1 MEFGINISGKLPYS
15 EQIEGM
21 KKAGIFRTFVAANG
35 HDFDELMA
43 ELAANGIIC
52 DNMHAPFD
60 GINDMWHEGETGEDM
75 LNRLKISVDRCKQY
89 AVPVLVVHLS
99 AGCPMK
105 AISEI
110 GMRRFA
116 GLVEYANANGVTIA
130 FENQRYLENLK
141 WSLEDCPGAGFC
153 WDCGHEAC
161 FTPGLKFMPYFADKL
176 VALHIHDNSCEYNV
190 DNHVLPFDGKMDFDY
205 VAKEIAKSGYQ
216 GTLML
221 ETSKLSQYEGKGIYE
236 EMTYEEFYQRA
247 AESLKKLRE
256 LIEKYRS
263 AG

>member
-1 MEFGINISGKLPYS
+1 MELGINISGRLPYS

-21 KKAGIFRTFVAANG
+21 KKAGIFRTFVAANAAN
-35 HDFDELMA
+35 FDELMA
-43 ELAANGIIC
+43 TLAENGIIC

-60 GINDMWHEGETGEDM
+60 GINDMWQEGEAGDDM

-99 AGCPMK
+99 AGCPMRE
-105 AISEI
+105 ISEI
-110 GMRRFA
+110 GKKRFTD
-116 GLVEYANANGVTIA
+116 LVEYAVAGGVTIA

-141 WSLEDCPGAGFC
+141 WSLDACPGAGFC

-161 FTPGLKFMPYFADKL
+161 FTPDLKFMPYFADKL

-205 VAKEIAKSGYQ
+205 VAKEIAASEYQ

-221 ETSKLSQYEGKGIYE
+221 ETSKMSRYEGKAIYE
-236 EMTYEEFYQRA
+236 EMTIEEFYRRA
-247 AESLKKLRE
+247 LEALCKLRE
-256 LIEKYRS
+256 MIEEYRS
-263 AG
+263 AD